1 MLREVADPAVN
12 RRPRLPPNCPS
23 QIRSLME
30 ECVAANA
37 DRRPTFEEVD
47 TRLRRID
54 VSTCRFDDQES
65 KISADGKDEIC
76 APTTRLSS
84 VTDVKTTGEVEG
96 DEQPEEHE

>member
-30 ECVAANA
+30 DCVAANA
-37 DRRPTFEEVD
+37 ARRPTFEEVD

-54 VSTCRFDDQES
+54 VNACRFDDQEN
-65 KISADGKDEIC
+65 KTSADWKDEISG
-76 APTTRLSS
+76 PTSRLSS
-84 VTDVKTTGEVEG
+84 VTEVKTTKGH
-96 DEQPEEHE
+96 D